1 MFNHQ
6 HRVARIDQ
14 ALQHI
19 EQLADVLKMKAG
31 RRLVQNIERL
41 ARLASMKFLGEL
53 HTLRLAARERR
64 GGLAQAHVAQ
74 AYIVQRLELALNLRD
89 IPKEGQRLGDAHV
102 EHVRDGLTTVGD
114 LKRLAVIAFAA
125 ADLTGDIDIGKEV
138 HLDLNLS
145 VALACFAAT
154 AAHVKGET
162 SRRVAARLRLRR
174 TRKQRAKIIPQAN
187 VRSRVGTRR
196 AANRRLVDI
205 DNLIDALDAL
215 ELFVRA
221 HRTRRTVNGIR
232 KGRRDGVG
240 NQGALARSRHAGN
253 NRKRTK
259 LDLGGNVFEV
269 VGAGAR
275 DLKAAATGLA
285 AFIGNPNHSL
295 AGQVGTRHRIGAR
308 HDIGRRSRGDHVS
321 AVHARTG
328 AHVDHIVGSTNR
340 ILIMLDDD
348 DGIADIA

>member
-1 MFNHQ
+1 M
-6 HRVARIDQ
+6 
-14 ALQHI
+14 
-19 EQLADVLKMKAG
+19 
-31 RRLVQNIERL
+31 
-41 ARLASMKFLGEL
+41 
-53 HTLRLAARERR
+53 
-64 GGLAQAHVAQ
+64 
-74 AYIVQRLELALNLRD
+74 
-89 IPKEGQRLGDAHV
+89 
-102 EHVRDGLTTVGD
+102 
-114 LKRLAVIAFAA
+114 
-125 ADLTGDIDIGKEV
+125 

-205 DNLIDALDAL
+205 DNLIDTLDAL
-215 ELFVRA
+215 DFLIRTHRA
-221 HRTRRTVNGIR
+221 RRTVNGIR
-232 KGRRDGVG
+232 KGRCDSVG
-240 NQGALARSRHAGN
+240 NQGALTRSRHAGN
-253 NRKRTK
+253 DRKRTK

-285 AFIGNPNHSL
+285 ALIGNPDHSF
-295 AGQVGTRHRIGAR
+295 AGQISARHRLGTR
-308 HDIGRRSRGDHVS
+308 HDIGRRSRRDYVS
-321 AVHARTG
+321 AVHARAG